1 LRILRVILFHH
12 LQKIMIN
19 VKLIYKLQAFSDY
32 HNTLKKRLKF
42 QRNSEEEFFFMRM
55 IRLELELN

>member
-1 LRILRVILFHH
+1 
-12 LQKIMIN
+12 MIN